1 MSVSNGFIT
10 APVSIS
16 DVQTAIHNSSTDLGT
31 LCSYHSESGGVQTG
45 INKWA
50 KYKPVVYAN
59 KVDQMSDS
67 EFASVNY
74 GLTAPNQKVN
84 VPSTMSDTWTY
95 TPPGG
100 TINAPYRL
108 TDFYHYS
115 HNAKNPIRENGNY
128 APSLFF
134 TETLDFYFLQSGT
147 VDAYAIQPS
156 DLVALSNFY
165 PAVYITFTY
174 SGTNYAQLITGS
186 SKFGS
191 SSGAGYVSIPYTEF
205 STPNYNV
212 VRNYYL
218 VASSVDYP
226 SLTDTFTSGYF
237 KCLPYKADINELKG
251 TITFDTAW
259 RLAMSITHVS
269 NFLTWTTGSSGSIA
283 SMLSASNYTGT
294 VPSGGG
300 EQYYFGVTPNY
311 CLQIKCTVT
320 NNYSFSVTL
329 NKSSMSYKLA
339 RTFVS
344 TSGSGTMYVKAFYNS
359 SGNSINSVTIAAGA
373 SATIVIAL
381 QDYALR
387 MDSTNTVKTVTTT
400 GQMLAEDIQFYYKGN
415 YARQLSIRLRN

>member
-74 GLTAPNQKVN
+74 GLTAPNQKIN

-128 APSLFF
+128 TPSLFF
-134 TETLDFYFLQSGT
+134 TQNVTFYFSQAGT
-147 VDAYAIQPS
+147 VDAYAITTN
-156 DLVALSNFY
+156 DLVALSSFY

-174 SGTNYAQLITGS
+174 NGQNFAQLMTAANT
-186 SKFGS
+186 FGDN
-191 SSGAGYVSIPYTEF
+191 GGNISIPYTEF
-205 STPNYNV
+205 SAPNYGV

-218 VASSVDYP
+218 VASSVKYP
-226 SLTDTFTSGYF
+226 SLTDTFTSGWF
-237 KCLPYKADINELKG
+237 KCLPYKASIDELKG

-259 RLAMSITHVS
+259 RLGFSITHVS
-269 NFLTWTTGSSGSIA
+269 NVINWTSGSSGTIA
-283 SMLSASNYTGT
+283 SMLSASNYTG
-294 VPSGGG
+294 VVPPSGGD
-300 EQYYFGVTPNY
+300 EYYFGVGQTY
-311 CLQIKCTVT
+311 CLQLKCTVT
-320 NNYSFSVTL
+320 NNYSYEVTL
-329 NKSSMSYKLA
+329 NSGQMSYKLDQ
-339 RTFVS
+339 TFADS
-344 TSGSGTMYVKAFYNS
+344 QGSGSMSIKAIYNS
-359 SGNSINSVTIAAGA
+359 SGNSVNSVTIASGA
-373 SATIVIAL
+373 SVTIVLAL
-381 QDYALR
+381 QNDALR
-387 MDSTNTVKTVTTT
+387 MDRNNNIITYPLT
-400 GQMLAEDIQFYYKGN
+400 GQHLAETIRFSYKGTSAFTLN
-415 YARQLSIRLRN
+415 IRLRN